1 MRETASSPDT
11 TMTPV
16 PDSYGIDRFA
26 DDQSLKDLLPL
37 YLDEKLLAHLRP
49 VFEDL
54 GPRLGGELD
63 DLAHDA
69 DVNPP
74 VLKHRTRN
82 GADQQSIE
90 IHPAYRRL
98 QEVAFGELGLAAMS
112 HRPGVLD
119 WDEPMPPIVKYL
131 LVYLFT
137 QAEFGLL
144 CPVNMTDSL
153 TRTLRKYGSPELVER
168 FIGGLTSTDVDTLT
182 QGAMFMT
189 EQDAGSDVGRATTT
203 AVDNGD
209 GTWALT
215 GEKWFCSNADAELAM
230 VLARPEGAQPGIKG
244 IGLFLLPRTLEDGS
258 PNSMRI
264 VRLKD
269 KLGTRSMPSGEM
281 SLQGATAYLVGDI
294 GRGFVQMADM
304 VNSSRLSNAVRAA
317 GLMRRAFGE
326 SKFICRNREA
336 FGSTLSK
343 LPLQRRQLAKI
354 MTTTEQAL
362 SISLHTADVFARAEA
377 GDAEAASVLRI
388 LTPLLKFRA
397 TRDAR
402 KVTADAME
410 IRGGV
415 GYIEEY
421 SDARVFRDSQLG
433 SIWEGT
439 SNIVALDVIR
449 AAHRAGTLGPLF
461 LHLETLIA
469 EAADLPAAFRDQL
482 QTLSSTLLHALE
494 STPEGVEQARV
505 RQLATAT
512 YNLVC
517 ASIMASEGARIGD
530 SRGDWSR
537 IVIAALVLRHKLMP
551 QNPLVPVV
559 EDDAVL
565 DALIDGAG
573 MGRDEA
579 FAAVEEILGEGGAA
593 QSAEDGTARSGGSG
607 Q

>member
-1 MRETASSPDT
+1 MRETIPSPDT

-26 DDQSLKDLLPL
+26 DDRSLNDLLPL
-37 YLDEKLLAHLRP
+37 YLDEGLLAHLRP

-54 GPRLGGELD
+54 GPRLGESSTTSPRRRRQSSGSPAPHPQWRRPAVD
-63 DLAHDA
+63 QD
-69 DVNPP
+69 PP
-74 VLKHRTRN
+74 GLPSPPGGRFRRTRPGRN
-82 GADQQSIE
+82 E
-90 IHPAYRRL
+90 PPARRPRP
-98 QEVAFGELGLAAMS
+98 GLAS
-112 HRPGVLD
+112 H
-119 WDEPMPPIVKYL
+119 PIVKN
-131 LVYLFT
+131 T
-137 QAEFGLL
+137 SSSTSSAGRFGLL
-144 CPVNMTDSL
+144 CSEHDRL
-153 TRTLRKYGSPELVER
+153 AHRTLRKYGSPELVDR
-168 FIGGLTSTDVDTLT
+168 FIDGLTSTDVDTLT

-215 GEKWFCSNADAELAM
+215 GEKWFCSNADADLAM
-230 VLARPEGAQPGIKG
+230 VLARPEGAKPGIKG

-317 GLMRRAFGE
+317 GLMRRAFAE
-326 SKFICRNREA
+326 SKFVCRNREA

-362 SISLHTADVFARAEA
+362 SISLHTAAVFARADA

-388 LTPLLKFRA
+388 LTPLIKFRA

-421 SDARVFRDSQLG
+421 GDARVFRDSQLG

-449 AAHRAGTLGPLF
+449 AAHRAGTLKPLF

-469 EAADLPAAFRDQL
+469 ESADLPTAFRAQI
-482 QTLSSTLLHALE
+482 QSLSSTLLHALE
-494 STPEGVEQARV
+494 NTPEGVEQARV

-517 ASIMASEGARIGD
+517 ASIMASEGAQIGD
-530 SRGDWSR
+530 GRGDWSR

-565 DALIDGAG
+565 DALIEGSG

-579 FAAVEEILGEGGAA
+579 FAAVEDLLGEGGAA

>member
-1 MRETASSPDT
+1 MRETIPSPDT

-26 DDQSLKDLLPL
+26 DDRSLADLLPL

-69 DVNPP
+69 DINPP

-112 HRPGVLD
+112 HRPGVLG

-153 TRTLRKYGSPELVER
+153 TRTLRKYGSPELVDR
-168 FIGGLTSTDVDTLT
+168 FIDGLTRTDVDTLT

-215 GEKWFCSNADAELAM
+215 GEKWFCSNADADLAM
-230 VLARPEGAQPGIKG
+230 VLARPEGAKPGIKG

-317 GLMRRAFGE
+317 GLMRRAFAE
-326 SKFICRNREA
+326 SKFVCRNREA

-362 SISLHTADVFARAEA
+362 SISLHTAAVFARADA

-388 LTPLLKFRA
+388 LTPLIKFRA

-421 SDARVFRDSQLG
+421 GDARVFRDSQLG

-449 AAHRAGTLGPLF
+449 AAHRAGTLKPLF

-469 EAADLPAAFRDQL
+469 EAADLPAAFRSQI
-482 QTLSSTLLHALE
+482 QSLSSTLLHALE
-494 STPEGVEQARV
+494 NTPEGVEQARV

-517 ASIMASEGARIGD
+517 ASIMASEGAQIGD

-565 DALIDGAG
+565 DALIEGSG